1 MSRLKFLL
9 GLAATLLIVMLAT
22 VSVIDLWR
30 IYMVAPWTRDARV
43 LVQVIDV
50 APEVPG
56 TVVAVRVT
64 DNQFVHKGD
73 MLFEIDPTRYR
84 LALAQAQA
92 QYDAA
97 AQDLRLRQSDM
108 RRRQGLAG
116 VVSSE
121 DQERFAN
128 AASVARSTLE
138 GAGAALDV
146 ARLNLRRTVLYAPA
160 NGYVT
165 HLRLRPG
172 AYANAGQPGVAVIDS
187 DSFWITGYFEET
199 KMAGIRPGVAA
210 RIKLMG
216 YDTALS
222 GHVESLGRG
231 IGDSNDAVNSQG
243 LPTVNPI
250 FTWVRLAQRLPV
262 RIAIDHVPPGV
273 TLAAGMTASVSLG
286 DETRAPRGRLLGWLE
301 DYL

>member
-9 GLAATLLIVMLAT
+9 GLAATLLIVALA
-22 VSVIDLWR
+22 VLAVIDLWR
-30 IYMVAPWTRDARV
+30 IYMVAPWTRDGRV

-56 TVVAVRVT
+56 TVVAVRAI

-73 MLFEIDPTRYR
+73 VLFEIDPTRYR
-84 LALAQAQA
+84 LAQAQAQA

-97 AQDLRLRQSDM
+97 AQDLRLRQADA

-121 DQERFAN
+121 DQDRFAN
-128 AASVARSTLE
+128 AAAVARSTLE
-138 GAGAALDV
+138 GARAALDV
-146 ARLNLRRTVLYAPA
+146 AQLNLKRTVLYAPA

-172 AYANAGQPGVAVIDS
+172 AYANAGQPGIAVIDS
-187 DSFWITGYFEET
+187 DSFWVAGYFEET
-199 KMAGIRPGVAA
+199 KLAGIRPGAPA

-231 IGDSNDAVNSQG
+231 IGDSNDAANSQG
-243 LPTVNPI
+243 LPNVNPI

-262 RIAIDHVPPGV
+262 RIAIDHVPQGV
-273 TLAAGMTASVSLG
+273 TLAAGMTASVSVG
-286 DETRAPRGRLLGWLE
+286 DGKHAPRGRLLGWLE